1 MWRTLNLRD
10 RPSTKPVTQ
19 QESSHAGNNICNLA
33 IFPLFRGELL
43 EVRTDKVAGWDRPL
57 AAVVV

>member
-10 RPSTKPVTQ
+10 RPSTTPVTQ

-33 IFPLFRGELL
+33 IFPFSVANFSKF
-43 EVRTDKVAGWDRPL
+43 VRIKLPVGIGR
-57 AAVVV
+57 